1 MSREN
6 SIDFRLLVVKFAL
19 VGFFLVVTGMFYALL
34 GYHRTVINM
43 TGVAAFA
50 AATLY
55 VLTAIVID
63 LMSLVRGGLQRTILT
78 RERAAD

>member
-1 MSREN
+1 MAREN
-6 SIDFRLLVVKFAL
+6 NIDFRLLVIKFAL

-43 TGVAAFA
+43 AGMAAFA

-63 LMSLVRGGLQRTILT
+63 LMSLVRGGFPRAILT
-78 RERAAD
+78 RERVAD